1 MKKQLTTI
9 VLSRY
14 FVQISFIWLII
25 VIPLGSQ
32 PISHKSVYISH
43 LSFGCKDSD
52 NIFITQIFNYILTIF
67 CKS

>member
-1 MKKQLTTI
+1 MNKQLTTI

-14 FVQISFIWLII
+14 FCTNKFILLII

-32 PISHKSVYISH
+32 PISHKTVYISH

-52 NIFITQIFNYILTIF
+52 NIFITQIFHYFLTIF

>member
-1 MKKQLTTI
+1 MNKQLTTI

-14 FVQISFIWLII
+14 FCTNKFHLPII

-43 LSFGCKDSD
+43 LSFECKDSD
-52 NIFITQIFNYILTIF
+52 NIFITQIFNYFLTIF

>member
-1 MKKQLTTI
+1 MNKQLTTI

-14 FVQISFIWLII
+14 FCTNKFHFAYF

-43 LSFGCKDSD
+43 LSFVCKDSD
-52 NIFITQIFNYILTIF
+52 NIFITQIFNYFLTIF

>member
-1 MKKQLTTI
+1 MNKQLTTI

-14 FVQISFIWLII
+14 FVQISFILLII

-32 PISHKSVYISH
+32 PNSHKSVYISH